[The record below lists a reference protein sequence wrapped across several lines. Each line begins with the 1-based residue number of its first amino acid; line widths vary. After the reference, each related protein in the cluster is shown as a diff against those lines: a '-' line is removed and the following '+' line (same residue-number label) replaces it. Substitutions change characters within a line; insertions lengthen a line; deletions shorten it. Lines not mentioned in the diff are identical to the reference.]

1 LRLMLCRL
9 VTERLSA
16 ERSYRANVLIVIR
29 AVGCKAAVETKAW
42 FPDNPGNEFTAGKP
56 ASAVVGVR
64 NDGAAAFNISAT
76 MGTLA
81 LVSNPSGSIYNFTGM
96 VSLDQPSNI
105 CINVSSSESFD
116 YII

>member
-1 LRLMLCRL
+1 MLCRL

-29 AVGCKAAVETKAW
+29 AVGCSKAAVETKAW

-64 NDGAAAFNISAT
+64 NDGPAAFNISAT

-96 VSLDQPSNI
+96 VSLDQPSNSFRNI
-105 CINVSSSESFD
+105 SSTGVLTT
-116 YII
+116 